1 MFQCLI
7 VQTDLP
13 GERQSGTASGN
24 PPCVPSQGMAAASSL
39 LRRSFWAALP
49 WMRQQQV
56 KATGTVVSM
65 DVFSGRLHTP
75 RYMLPEGL
83 VSCSV
88 FSVDGSSSETIPYW
102 KVGT

>member
-1 MFQCLI
+1 MFRCLV

-13 GERQSGTASGN
+13 GERQSGMACGN
-24 PPCVPSQGMAAASSL
+24 LPFVPSQGMAAASSL

-65 DVFSGRLHTP
+65 DVFSRRLHTP
-75 RYMLPEGL
+75 RCVLPEGL
-83 VSCSV
+83 VS
-88 FSVDGSSSETIPYW
+88 
-102 KVGT
+102 